1 MARLSFL
8 DPNSKGDR
16 VEHIPTRE
24 ELYQK
29 IKRKSLNTLKWIIIV
44 NILILVFF
52 TFSSFLFNINSQ
64 PQSTSLTA
72 SVLMFA
78 DYSLLILPMVFTIVC
93 AYMIFKIRRNSTV
106 EVLLLNIKNAKN
118 VLKLYLSLI
127 LIAYLIIIYITI
139 YHTIVSGTNDVTL
152 NESWSYY
159 TAIILAC
166 VVCTIVIL
174 LILWLLYKLLYSRF
188 LKNLT
193 KNYYTLK
200 DMI

>member
-1 MARLSFL
+1 MARLNFL
-8 DPNSKGDR
+8 VPKSKGDG

-29 IKRKSLNTLKWIIIV
+29 IKRKSLNTLKWIIVV
-44 NILILVFF
+44 NVLILAFF
-52 TFSSFLFNINSQ
+52 IFSSFLFDINNQS
-64 PQSTSLTA
+64 QSTSQTA
-72 SVLMFA
+72 SVLIFA
-78 DYSLLILPMVFTIVC
+78 DYSLLILPIVFTIVC
-93 AYMIFKIRRNSTV
+93 AYMIFKIKKNNTV
-106 EVLLLNIKNAKN
+106 ETLLHNIKNAKN

-139 YHTIVSGTNDVTL
+139 YETIVSGTNEVTL
-152 NESWSYY
+152 TESWSYY

-188 LKNLT
+188 LKRLT
-193 KNYYTLK
+193 KNYYILK